1 MNQPHPSEIAS
12 GSVITLRPVWLSL
25 KIVPCNTQVLSGASS
40 AVQSPLGLHPKKK
53 ILCHVPWE
61 ANEDIS
67 LVKYGHQPKELEVL
81 GMLWGREAWIDQV
94 PDVPRLVDVY
104 VLIYEV
110 KDWLQMSPTNLET
123 WSKPLVNA

>member
-1 MNQPHPSEIAS
+1 MAEFKDCPLQYPGP
-12 GSVITLRPVWLSL
+12 LRSL
-25 KIVPCNTQVLSGASS
+25 FSCAISAWNSS
-40 AVQSPLGLHPKKK
+40 KKK
-53 ILCHVPWE
+53 LLCHVPWE

-67 LVKYGHQPKELEVL
+67 LVEYGHQPKELEVL

>member
-1 MNQPHPSEIAS
+1 MSPAIPRSSQEPLQLCY
-12 GSVITLRPVWLSL
+12 LRLDS
-25 KIVPCNTQVLSGASS
+25 I
-40 AVQSPLGLHPKKK
+40 KKN

-94 PDVPRLVDVY
+94 PDVSRLVDVY

-110 KDWLQMSPTNLET
+110 KDWLQMYRPIYRPGLN
-123 WSKPLVNA
+123 P

>member
-1 MNQPHPSEIAS
+1 MAEFKDCPPAIPRSFQEPLQLHY
-12 GSVITLRPVWLSL
+12 LRLDS
-25 KIVPCNTQVLSGASS
+25 I
-40 AVQSPLGLHPKKK
+40 KKK
-53 ILCHVPWE
+53 KPISCHVPWE

-67 LVKYGHQPKELEVL
+67 LVEYGHQPKELEVL
-81 GMLWGREAWIDQV
+81 GMLWGKEAWIGQV

-110 KDWLQMSPTNLET
+110 KDWLQMSPINLET